1 MEQRDYLL
9 REIEKIGLLLRALIS
24 RLIGFTNS
32 SDDTSRQIME
42 TKELLLSETNFDVDS
57 FLRMDETET
66 KKYLSSFN
74 GLNVENMELLA
85 EFLVVQSNS
94 ANGLDRKKLL
104 KKALN
109 ILVFCRETDK
119 TFNMERE
126 TRIENIENS
135 LRDF

>member
-1 MEQRDYLL
+1 MEQKDYLL
-9 REIEKIGLLLRALIS
+9 REIEKIGLLLRALIT
-24 RLIGFTNS
+24 RLVGFTNI
-32 SDDTSRQIME
+32 SDDTSRQILE

-66 KKYLSSFN
+66 KKYLASFN

-94 ANGLDRKKLL
+94 ANDLDRKRLL

-119 TFNMERE
+119 TFNMKRE

>member
-1 MEQRDYLL
+1 MEQKDYLL
-9 REIEKIGLLLRALIS
+9 REIEKIGLLLRALIT
-24 RLIGFTNS
+24 RLVGFTNI
-32 SDDTSRQIME
+32 SDDTSRQILE

-57 FLRMDETET
+57 FLRMDETEA
-66 KKYLSSFN
+66 KKHLSSFN

-94 ANGLDRKKLL
+94 ANDLDRKKLL

-119 TFNMERE
+119 TFNMKRE